1 MKNHRLIITQ
11 LNKYI
16 DDIKVEYFQTI
27 DSTNDYF
34 LATNFTNKYHFCYV
48 D

>member
-16 DDIKVEYFQTI
+16 DDIKVEYFPTI
-27 DSTNDYF
+27 D
-34 LATNFTNKYHFCYV
+34 
-48 D
+48 